1 MNKKIIKYMFYPVL
15 FFYTMTALFTRSF
28 VGIYIF
34 GFRIGE
40 IIVLVSLLTFIVWTY
55 FLFRDKNRYNDNFLY
70 LNLTLVVLFLVSLF
84 LTNGSPFS
92 SYTYKTSSYI
102 WSLGYL
108 FIGML
113 VANNLKVSKK
123 IVLLGC
129 FIPIIQYLMSTGRY
143 PNFIIQFFIDYS
155 DKFQFLKGAD
165 VMLNLLTI
173 FSLIQIYNFNKNLE
187 MSYIFLTTSL
197 VAPMLLYQ
205 SRSAF
210 IPLVVYILFYTILNI
225 KLLSKNY
232 FKTLILLTVSSTIFI
247 FSSYNVFG
255 NFEFQ
260 KVQKIFTLEEDVSVV
275 ITDLVEQKNTTEVFF
290 SFYIDEG
297 KLKSKDPTT
306 NWRLDIW
313 QDIII
318 DMREN
323 NNFLTGYGYNS
334 IIPAMTDP
342 TAPGRFGRDG
352 LNEHVHSYYFTIL
365 ARGGIFQLIFMMF
378 YYFNIFNNL
387 KISSNRKILLMYLLP
402 IAMHVSFDISMEGV
416 QFPMVFLTFIGY
428 LYTKLKLTEKT
439 I

>member
-1 MNKKIIKYMFYPVL
+1 MNKKLINLALYSIL
-15 FFYTMTALFTRSF
+15 FFYSMTALFTRSF
-28 VGIYIF
+28 VGVYVF

-40 IIVLVSLLTFIVWTY
+40 IIVLVSLLFFIIWSY
-55 FLFRDKNRYNDNFLY
+55 LLFLNKNRYNDNFWY
-70 LNLTLVVLFLVSLF
+70 LNLILVTLFLTSLF
-84 LTNGSPFS
+84 FTNGSPFS

-102 WSLGYL
+102 WSLGFL
-108 FIGML
+108 FIGVL
-113 VANNLKVSKK
+113 LANNLNAPKKV
-123 IVLLGC
+123 VLLGS

-173 FSLIQIYNFNKNLE
+173 FTLIQIYNFNKNFEL
-187 MSYIFLTTSL
+187 SYIFIVASL

-210 IPLVVYILFYTILNI
+210 IPLVVYFLFYLILNI
-225 KLLSKNY
+225 KPLSKNY
-232 FKTLILLTVSSTIFI
+232 FKTLLLLIVSSSIFI
-247 FSSYNVFG
+247 FSAYNVYG

-275 ITDLVEQKNTTEVFF
+275 ITDLVEQKKTAEVFF

-313 QDIII
+313 QDVLI
-318 DMREN
+318 DMGES

-365 ARGGIFQLIFMMF
+365 ARGGIIQLIFMMF
-378 YYFNIFNNL
+378 YYFNIYKNL
-387 KISSNRKILLMYLLP
+387 KLSSNRKILLMYLLP

-416 QFPMVFLTFIGY
+416 QFPMVFLTFLGY